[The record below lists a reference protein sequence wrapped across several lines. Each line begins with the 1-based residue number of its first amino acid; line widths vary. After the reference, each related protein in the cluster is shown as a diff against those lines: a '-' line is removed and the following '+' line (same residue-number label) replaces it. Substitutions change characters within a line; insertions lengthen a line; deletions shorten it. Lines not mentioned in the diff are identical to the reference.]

1 MNIRSILAAVLLGG
15 SLLSHSAAHAAIA
28 QTSVSVDWGNLTALL
43 DGASISTFDLGQS
56 STSVGARAEYV
67 DNAGTQLSSSASGW
81 GSLSL
86 VSSIPNAFGHGYSSS
101 ADINAVGNGM
111 ADGVINTYGRGTAYA
126 YRIGYFTV
134 PSETA
139 SYVLNFSVPFSVQ
152 HFFDYNPSTDGI
164 GAYSYYA
171 IGVYYVDPADD
182 NKTKAYPGDNGD
194 SGVFS
199 HYSGAPDDWNGTWTA
214 SGVLS
219 VSDFAITG
227 YMTYA
232 IDAFVYTDGN
242 AGTTAVVPEPG
253 TLALLGLGLAG
264 LAASRRRKQ

>member
-15 SLLSHSAAHAAIA
+15 SLLGHSAAHAAIA
-28 QTSVSVDWGNLTALL
+28 ETSVSVDWGSITARL
-43 DGASISTFDLGQS
+43 DSDPISTFDLGQS

-67 DNAGTQLSSSASGW
+67 DNAGAQLSSSSSGW
-81 GSLSL
+81 GSLS
-86 VSSIPNAFGHGYSSS
+86 VISSIPNAFGHGYSSPD
-101 ADINAVGNGM
+101 DINAVGNGI

-134 PSETA
+134 LSVTA
-139 SYVLNFSVPFSVQ
+139 SYVLDFAVPFSVR
-152 HFFDYNPSTDGI
+152 HFFDYNPSTDGV
-164 GAYSYYA
+164 GAYSRYA
-171 IGVYYVDPADD
+171 IGVYYVDPADGG
-182 NKTKAYPGDNGD
+182 TKAYPGDNGD

-199 HYSGAPDDWNGTWTA
+199 HYSGGPEDWNGTWTA

-219 VSDFAITG
+219 VSDFMITG
-227 YMTYA
+227 YTTYA

-242 AGTTAVVPEPG
+242 AGTAAVVPEPG

-264 LAASRRRKQ
+264 LAAARRRKQ